1 MKQLFAIL
9 NRSQKIS
16 ITLLIIYFI
25 IGMFVE
31 TLSIGL
37 IFGLLN
43 LISNDTY
50 IEIIA
55 KFEFLSP
62 LKYLDKREII
72 YISFGAYFFI
82 FILRTLILIFVNYKR
97 TEFISKIRK
106 FFSDKLFGMYLLKP
120 IDDHIKTNSS
130 IFVRNLNDINKF
142 ADLMFE
148 LTGTIGEI
156 FIFSGIVILLFIF
169 NPTVILTVILFGIF
183 GLIFYFQ
190 YSKKTNSW
198 GFERQTN
205 ESDKQKIIQES
216 FRSIKLIK
224 LLRKDN
230 WFIKKFSKA
239 NAIAAISDFKLLF
252 LLSVHRPVFELAALL
267 MMIGIIILLTIK
279 DGYTSQ
285 LIPALGLYAA
295 SFYRLIPSLTKIVS
309 GFYTY
314 KYNYPVLNVLHEQI
328 ANFKNEPILNKKEIN
343 EKINI
348 SKSIEIKNLEF
359 TYPGGNSKIFDD
371 LNLSIRRGE
380 IIGITG
386 PSGTGKT
393 TLVSLI
399 LGFYKPNNGSIL
411 IDGLDIVKSDK
422 KWQTNI
428 GYVPQ
433 DTYLSDDTIKNN
445 IAFAIDDSEIDEKK
459 VFSAI
464 KNSNLKDFIDN
475 LELGVNTKVG
485 ELGDKLSGGQKQR
498 IGIAR
503 SLYNDPDVI
512 ILDESTSSLDS
523 KNEDAI
529 LSEIIKFKGKKIII
543 IISHKKSTTKIC
555 DKIYEISNKQTKQ
568 LQV

>member
-1 MKQLFAIL
+1 
-9 NRSQKIS
+9 
-16 ITLLIIYFI
+16 
-25 IGMFVE
+25 MFFE

-43 LISNDTY
+43 LISNDAY
-50 IEIIA
+50 IEIIT

-62 LKYLDKREII
+62 LKDLDKREII

-82 FILRTLILIFVNYKR
+82 FILRTFVLIFVNFKS

-120 IDDHIKTNSS
+120 LDDHIKTNSS
-130 IFVRNLNDINKF
+130 IFVRNINDINKF
-142 ADLMFE
+142 AELMFR
-148 LTGTIGEI
+148 LIGTIGEI
-156 FIFSGIVILLFIF
+156 FIFSGIIILLFLF
-169 NPTVILTVILFGIF
+169 NPAVILTVILFGIF
-183 GLIFYFQ
+183 GLIFYLQ

-198 GFERQTN
+198 GRERQIN

-239 NAIAAISDFKLLF
+239 NSIAAVSDFKLLF
-252 LLSVHRPVFELAALL
+252 LLSVHRPIFELVALL
-267 MMIGIIILLTIK
+267 MMIGIIVLLTIK

-309 GFYTY
+309 GCYHY

-328 ANFKNEPILNKKEIN
+328 TNFKSKFVSNQKEIK
-343 EKINI
+343 ERIKI

-359 TYPGGNSKIFDD
+359 TYPGESSKIFDN
-371 LNLSIRRGE
+371 LNLSIRNGE

-386 PSGTGKT
+386 SSGTGKT

-399 LGFYKPNNGSIL
+399 LGFYQPNKGSIL
-411 IDGLDIVKSDK
+411 IDGLDILKSNK
-422 KWQTNI
+422 KWQINI

-433 DTYLSDDTIKNN
+433 DTYLSDGTIKNN

-459 VFSAI
+459 VFTAI
-464 KNSNLKDFIDN
+464 KNSNLKDFIDT
-475 LELGVNTKVG
+475 LKLGINTKVG

-543 IISHKKSTTKIC
+543 IISHKRSTTKIC

-568 LQV
+568 LQIQK